1 MTTIT
6 LNGYIAR
13 ETEAAVAFVQLPLA
27 GAKRPLWIPRKKIA
41 SLTESDDLSSSV
53 QLHGEDVRRLAYPVT
68 VEIDAEF
75 AAKVGAGA

>member
-6 LNGYIAR
+6 LSGYIAR
-13 ETEAAVAFVQLPLA
+13 ETNAAVAFVQLPLA
-27 GAKRPLWIPRKKIA
+27 GEHRPLWIPRKKIA
-41 SLTESDDLSSSV
+41 SLIERDALSASV
-53 QLHGEDVRRLAYPVT
+53 QLKGESIRRLATPVE